1 MTKVAQL
8 VVMKF
13 VLPLLLGLTASTAAA
28 SARNLLVNGTDTEPG
43 EYRYHVRVGCCSG
56 ALIAPD
62 VVLSVGHVVPPP
74 DALASMKL
82 YVGAYQVVGYQEEAH
97 AQGFAVKQAW
107 LHPKYA
113 SEHYDFSVFLLD
125 GVSSD
130 DVKPV
135 KLNKDNAVPVPGSD
149 VTMLGTGTFDLK
161 TSERPEVLQSA
172 VTKTIPDDKCRQA
185 FDPQRGISY
194 AGEFIGPTN
203 LCTFSEF
210 DGCVFDSGGPI
221 VYKDDDNEDLL
232 VALISVRLSR

>member
-1 MTKVAQL
+1 M
-8 VVMKF
+8 
-13 VLPLLLGLTASTAAA
+13 
-28 SARNLLVNGTDTEPG
+28 
-43 EYRYHVRVGCCSG
+43 
-56 ALIAPD
+56 
-62 VVLSVGHVVPPP
+62 
-74 DALASMKL
+74 
-82 YVGAYQVVGYQEEAH
+82 
-97 AQGFAVKQAW
+97 
-107 LHPKYA
+107 
-113 SEHYDFSVFLLD
+113 
-125 GVSSD
+125 
-130 DVKPV
+130 KPV